1 MSAIREARAA
11 RAIQRAAEREDCEED
26 VGFMFDTAHAKDIS
40 TFRFERTTGEDIM
53 VELSMIKG
61 EPGHVQSGQ
70 YLWPAARA
78 SVQWLVDH
86 EQELDLACESTST
99 NKTES
104 ISIVELGAG
113 CGLTSLGVCQ
123 LCPSRVRS
131 VALTDHDYGSVQLL
145 ERNAEALYERV
156 LLFGSSFVAR
166 SSQEETVSQ
175 KEERSAR
182 TFHVEKLEWGQ
193 THAISAELR
202 DRIVSADRVL
212 LLGADL
218 LYSVDV
224 VKPLLITAAYMLSE
238 TSAHASDSKLHP
250 AMFILTSSFDVGE
263 DINEAVSI
271 CAKDLHL
278 DVSEMQ
284 PLDMARSQCRV
295 QYIRR
300 PVQG

>member
-40 TFRFERTTGEDIM
+40 TFRFERTTGEDIT

-78 SVQWLVDH
+78 SVQWLIDH
-86 EQELDLACESTST
+86 EKELDLARDSTST

-113 CGLTSLGVCQ
+113 CGLTSLGACQ
-123 LCPSRVRS
+123 LCPQRVRS

-145 ERNAEALYERV
+145 ERNAEALYERE
-156 LLFGSSFVAR
+156 LLFGSSFVR
-166 SSQEETVSQ
+166 PSREETILQ

-193 THAISAELR
+193 IKAISAELR

-212 LLGADL
+212 LLGSDL

-224 VKPLLITAAYMLSE
+224 VVPLLTTAAYMLCEAS
-238 TSAHASDSKLHP
+238 TSIAGSALHP
-250 AMFILTSSFDVGE
+250 AIFILTSSFDVGE
-263 DINEAVSI
+263 DINEAVS
-271 CAKDLHL
+271 AGARDLQL
-278 DVSEMQ
+278 EISEMQ
-284 PLDMARSQCRV
+284 HLDLSVSQCRV

-300 PVQG
+300 YNQ